1 MSVRI
6 GINGLGRIGKG
17 IVSAWVERNF
27 DNLDIVAI
35 NDKTEA
41 SSFAHLLKYDSVHG
55 RLHADLRGEGDS
67 IVIGGSK
74 RIRLCS
80 QPNPDEIP
88 WDEYGVDIVLECT
101 GKFTDR
107 NKAELH
113 LKRKGVKK
121 VIISAPAKN
130 PDITVVLGVNE
141 KSYDPAKHHIVS
153 NASCTTNCLAPV
165 AKVLHEN
172 FGIERGF
179 MTTIHAYTND
189 QKILDKYHKDLRRA
203 RAGGLSMIPTTT
215 GAAKSIGV
223 VMPELAG
230 KLDGTAIRVPTPNVS
245 IVDLVCTVNKPASVK
260 AVNDA
265 YRRAAEGPLSGILS
279 VCDEPLVSIDFN
291 GTWESA
297 IIDALQTAAIEDRLV
312 KVMAWYDNE
321 TGFSHRMLDLAGL
334 VAKNL

>member
-1 MSVRI
+1 MSVRV

-27 DNLDIVAI
+27 DNVDIVVI

-55 RLHADLRGEGDS
+55 RLHADLKGEGDS
-67 IVIGGSK
+67 ILIGGSK
-74 RIRLCS
+74 KIALCS
-80 QPNPDEIP
+80 HPNPDEIP

-107 NKAELH
+107 EKASLH
-113 LKRKGVKK
+113 MKRKGVKK

-130 PDITVVLGVNE
+130 PDITIVLGVNDQA
-141 KSYDPAKHHIVS
+141 YDSQKHHLIS

-165 AKVLHEN
+165 AKVLHEG

-215 GAAKSIGV
+215 GAAKSIGI

-230 KLDGTAIRVPTPNVS
+230 KLDGTSIRVPTPNVS
-245 IVDLVCTVNKPASVK
+245 LVDLVCTLDKPATPQ

-265 YRRAAEGPLSGILS
+265 YRQAAKGPLHGILS
-279 VCDEPLVSIDFN
+279 VCEEPLVSIDFN

-297 IIDALQTAAIEDRLV
+297 IIDSLQTSMIQDRMV

-321 TGFSHRMLDLAGL
+321 TAFSHRMLDLTGM
-334 VAKNL
+334 VAKGL

>member
-1 MSVRI
+1 MAVRV

-27 DNLDIVAI
+27 DDIDIVMI

-55 RLHADLRGEGDS
+55 RLHADLRGEGNT

-74 RIRLCS
+74 RIALCS
-80 QPNPDEIP
+80 HPSPDQIP
-88 WDEYGVDIVLECT
+88 WDEQGVDIVLECT

-107 NKAELH
+107 DKAELH

-121 VIISAPAKN
+121 VIISAPANN
-130 PDITVVLGVNE
+130 PDITMVLGVNDRT
-141 KSYDPAKHHIVS
+141 YDPKKHHLIS

-179 MTTIHAYTND
+179 MTTIHSYTND

-230 KLDGTAIRVPTPNVS
+230 KMDGMAIRVPTPNVS
-245 IVDLVCTVNKPASVK
+245 LVDLVCTVNKPASVA

-265 YRRAAEGPLSGILS
+265 YRKAAKGPLNGILS
-279 VCDEPLVSIDFN
+279 CCEEPLVSIDFN

-297 IIDALQTAAIEDRLV
+297 IIDTLQTAAIEDRLV

-321 TGFSHRMLDLAGL
+321 TGFSHRMLDVTGL
-334 VAKNL
+334 VAKSF